1 MTEKF
6 IIQGGEKLE
15 GTIDVR
21 GSKNVTFP
29 VLAATLLS
37 KEECIISNIPL
48 IEDVFR
54 MIEILE
60 SMQVKIIWKGK
71 RTLKINAKDLDPS
84 KIKKEIVRKFRGS
97 ILLIGPL
104 LARFGEVEFPHP
116 GGCII
121 GARPIETHLDAFSQ
135 LGVEITP
142 KAKTFKFK
150 FKRENLTEDKE
161 VVLNEFSVT
170 ATENIMLF
178 ASNLTKKVTIKIA
191 DSDYQIQELAKVLKK
206 MGAKI
211 KGAGTHT
218 ITIQGA
224 KKLKGVKYKIIG
236 DPIEA
241 GTFILMAAAVKAP
254 ITVRNA
260 ELGYLEF
267 FLKRLK
273 VFGVPYEIIDKK
285 TIKIKPWETLKIDKI
300 QSLPYP
306 GMPSDLQSA
315 FGVLSTQAKGSTLI
329 HDPLYEGRLKYLE
342 GLIKMGA
349 DIIFADPHRAI
360 VNGPSQ
366 LYGSDLG
373 VFDLRGGAALIVAAL
388 IAEGESTINNVYQV
402 DRGYER
408 IEKRL
413 QKLGAKIKRV
423 KS

>member
-1 MTEKF
+1 MAEKF
-6 IIQGGEKLE
+6 IIQGGKKLA

-21 GSKNVTFP
+21 GAKNVTFP
-29 VLAATLLS
+29 VLAASLLS
-37 KEECIISNIPL
+37 KEDCVIRNIPL

-54 MIEILE
+54 MLEIME
-60 SMQVKIIWKGK
+60 SMNVKISWQGK

-84 KIKKEIVRKFRGS
+84 KIKEDIVRKFRGS

-104 LARFGEVEFPHP
+104 LARFGEIEFPHP

-121 GARPIETHLDAFSQ
+121 GARPIETHLDAFEQ
-135 LGVEITP
+135 LGVKITSRN
-142 KAKTFKFK
+142 KNFKFK
-150 FKRENLTEDKE
+150 FNKQELTEEKE
-161 VVLNEFSVT
+161 VLLNEFSVT

-178 ASNLTKKVTIKIA
+178 ASPLTEKITLKIA
-191 DSDYQIQELAKVLKK
+191 DSDYQIQELAKFLKK
-206 MGAKI
+206 MGVKI

-218 ITIQGA
+218 ITIQGT
-224 KKLKGVKYKIIG
+224 KKLKGANYKIIG

-241 GTFILMAAAVKAP
+241 GTFILMAAAVKSP
-254 ITVRNA
+254 ITIKNV
-260 ELGYLEF
+260 EIGYLEF

-273 VFGVPYEIIDKK
+273 LFGVPYEITGK
-285 TIKIKPWETLKIDKI
+285 TIKVNPWKSLRIDKI

-315 FGVLSTQAKGSTLI
+315 FGVLATQATGSTLI

-366 LYGSDLG
+366 LYGADLG
-373 VFDLRGGAALIVAAL
+373 VFDLRGGAALIIAAL
-388 IAEGESTINNVYQV
+388 IAEGESIINNVYQI
-402 DRGYER
+402 DRGYEK
-408 IEKRL
+408 IEQRL
-413 QKLGAKIKRV
+413 QKLGADIKRV
-423 KS
+423 KN